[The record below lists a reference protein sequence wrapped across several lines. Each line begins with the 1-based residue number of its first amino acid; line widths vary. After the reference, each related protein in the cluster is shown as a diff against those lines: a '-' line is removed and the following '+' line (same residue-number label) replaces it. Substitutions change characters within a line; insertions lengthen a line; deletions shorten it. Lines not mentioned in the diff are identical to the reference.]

1 MKSSTNCCS
10 ENSDQVKGRRLAM
23 CAETCGSAEKGSE
36 GGAWLWLWCF
46 GLGSIWV
53 FRVVGVHEV
62 VKGVVR
68 IWVRWCGLRFGFM
81 GELFV
86 SCGIVIE
93 EGAVQGVRISGD
105 CWNFWSMRE
114 LQLAGLE
121 MLAGIF
127 GSLAC
132 RCAVGDS
139 RV

>member
-1 MKSSTNCCS
+1 
-10 ENSDQVKGRRLAM
+10 
-23 CAETCGSAEKGSE
+23 
-36 GGAWLWLWCF
+36 
-46 GLGSIWV
+46 
-53 FRVVGVHEV
+53 
-62 VKGVVR
+62 
-68 IWVRWCGLRFGFM
+68 M

-132 RCAVGDS
+132 RMLRHMEHLEMLLAALVLVVGFNAETIVPVS
-139 RV
+139 YLVEAQESCGLWS